1 MSEEA
6 VMERSGLPL
15 ASAFNLRDFGGYPTA
30 DGRTIRRGMLYRSGT
45 MALLTPEDSAQL
57 QALGIRA
64 ICDFRRPAERI
75 SEPTSWHD
83 ATVDYYCRDYS
94 GATGVLVDMLH
105 EGRVTAEDMRT
116 AMLTVYHEI
125 ATEHAEAYRAM
136 FAQMLAGHLPILINC
151 SAGKDRTGAGAAM
164 VLAALGVSREVII
177 EDYLLTNSHADWTW
191 RLAQG
196 ESHLSRLK
204 QARADLLKPLL
215 IADAAY
221 LEALFEHFDR
231 LHGGVDGYLR
241 DVLGVGVAEQAALRE
256 ALLVP

>member
-1 MSEEA
+1 MSET
-6 VMERSGLPL
+6 VIERSGLPL

-30 DGRTIRRGMLYRSGT
+30 DGRMIRRGMLYRSGT

-57 QALGIRA
+57 RSLGIRA
-64 ICDFRRPAERI
+64 ICDFRRPGERK

-83 ATVDYYCRDYS
+83 ASVDYYCRDYS
-94 GATGVLVDMLH
+94 GATGVLVDMVRQ
-105 EGRVTAEDMRT
+105 ERTTAAYMKA
-116 AMLTVYHEI
+116 AMLAVYHEI
-125 ATEHAEAYRAM
+125 ATDHAEAYAAM
-136 FAQMLAGHLPILINC
+136 FRQMLEGHLPILINC

-164 VLAALGVSREVII
+164 VLAALGVSRDVIV

-204 QARADLLKPLL
+204 QARADVLEPLL
-215 IADAAY
+215 VADVAY
-221 LEALFEHFDR
+221 LQALFNHFDT

-241 DVLGVGVAEQAALRE
+241 DVLGVGASEQAALRE
-256 ALLVP
+256 ALLIP

>member
-1 MSEEA
+1 MSET
-6 VMERSGLPL
+6 VIERSGLPL

-30 DGRTIRRGMLYRSGT
+30 DGRMIRRGMLYRSGT

-57 QALGIRA
+57 RSLGIRA
-64 ICDFRRPAERI
+64 ICDFRRPGERK

-83 ATVDYYCRDYS
+83 ASVDYYCRDYS
-94 GATGVLVDMLH
+94 GATGVLVDMVRQ
-105 EGRVTAEDMRT
+105 ERTTAADMKA
-116 AMLTVYHEI
+116 AMLAVYHEI
-125 ATEHAEAYRAM
+125 ATDHAEAYAAM
-136 FAQMLAGHLPILINC
+136 FRQMLEGHLPILINC

-164 VLAALGVSREVII
+164 VLAALGVSRDVIV

-204 QARADLLKPLL
+204 QARADVLEPLL
-215 IADAAY
+215 VADVAY
-221 LEALFEHFDR
+221 LEALFDHFDT

-241 DVLGVGVAEQAALRE
+241 DVLGVGASEQAALRE
-256 ALLVP
+256 ALLIP

>member
-1 MSEEA
+1 MNET

-15 ASAFNLRDFGGYPTA
+15 ASAFNLRDFGGYPTV
-30 DGRTIRRGMLYRSGT
+30 DGHTIRRGMLYRSGT
-45 MALLTPEDSAQL
+45 MALLTPEDSAEL
-57 QALGIRA
+57 RSLGIRA
-64 ICDFRRPAERI
+64 ICDFRRPGERK

-83 ATVDYYCRDYS
+83 ASVDYYCRDYS
-94 GATGVLVDMLH
+94 GATGVLVDMVRA
-105 EGRVTAEDMRT
+105 ERTTAADMKA
-116 AMLTVYHEI
+116 AMLAVYHEI
-125 ATEHAEAYRAM
+125 ATDHAEAYAAM
-136 FAQMLAGHLPILINC
+136 FRQMLAGHVPILINC

-164 VLAALGVSREVII
+164 VLAALGVSRDVII

-204 QARADLLKPLL
+204 KARADVLEPLL
-215 IADAAY
+215 VADVAY

-241 DVLGVGVAEQAALRE
+241 EVLGVGVSEQAALRE
-256 ALLVP
+256 VLLIP